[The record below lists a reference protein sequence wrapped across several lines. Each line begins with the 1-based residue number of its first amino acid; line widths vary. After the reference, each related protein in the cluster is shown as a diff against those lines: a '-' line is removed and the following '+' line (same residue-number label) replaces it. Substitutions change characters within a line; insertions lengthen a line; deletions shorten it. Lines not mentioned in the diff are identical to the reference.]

1 MCGIVGYVGSRK
13 ASVILLRNLRR
24 LEYRGYDSCGLAT
37 VDEGL
42 HVKKDVGTI
51 DDVHRNLNLLEL
63 PGMVGI
69 AHTRWA
75 THGNVTKSNAHPHL
89 DCHGR
94 VAVVHNG
101 IISNY
106 EELKA
111 ELLKRGHR
119 FSSETDT
126 ECIAHLIEDGY
137 DGSLEEAALR
147 ALKRIR
153 GTYALLVVSTYEPE
167 KLICARKESPLILG
181 LGDGEV
187 FVGSDAASFLEFTRK
202 AVALDDGEY
211 AVITKDGYVV
221 REISTGRE
229 LDKKVLHIDWSIEMA
244 EKEGNPHFM
253 LKEILEQPRVI
264 TNALNV
270 YPEQIRRLAE
280 MIKDASPVYIV
291 AAGTSLHAGMVAE
304 YWFSQLCSKPV
315 YAVDSSE
322 FAEKSVVDE
331 NTLVIGVTQ
340 SGETYDTLAAMR
352 QAKRKGAKVAAI
364 VNVIGSTATRLAEHV
379 VLQGSGIEISVC
391 ATKTFTSQ
399 LTILL
404 RTALELAKLQ
414 GKNVASTEKELMRCP
429 GLVEKSLALRGKI
442 KRVAGEYF
450 NVKNYIFIGKG
461 INYPSALE
469 GALKLK
475 EITYNH
481 AEGMSGG
488 MLKHGTISLIE
499 EGLNTVAIVPAR
511 GENRTRIISNIQEVK
526 ARGGVVIGIA
536 SGRGVEQCDVSIV
549 APSCEELVSPIV
561 FAPIYQLLAYY
572 SAVNL
577 GRNVDKPRAL
587 AKSVTV
593 E

>member
-1 MCGIVGYVGSRK
+1 MGYVGDKK
-13 ASVILLRNLRR
+13 ASPILLRNLMR

-42 HVKKDVGTI
+42 HVKKDVGVI
-51 DDVHRNLNLLEL
+51 EEVHRNLNLIEL
-63 PGMVGI
+63 PGVVGI

-75 THGNVTKSNAHPHL
+75 THGNVTRENAHPHL
-89 DCHGR
+89 DCHAR
-94 VAVVHNG
+94 IAVVHNG

-106 EELKA
+106 EELKK
-111 ELLKRGHR
+111 ELLEKGHR

-126 ECIAHLIEDGY
+126 ECIPHLIEEEY
-137 DGSLEEAALR
+137 YGSLEEATLR
-147 ALKRIR
+147 ALKRVK
-153 GTYALLVVSTYEPE
+153 GTYALLVISTHEPG
-167 KLICARKESPLILG
+167 KLICARKESPLLLG
-181 LGDGEV
+181 IGDGEV
-187 FVGSDAASFLEFTRK
+187 FVGSDAASFLEYTRR

-211 AVITKDGYVV
+211 AVISRDGYVI
-221 REISTGRE
+221 RDILTRRE
-229 LDKKVLHIDWSIEMA
+229 LKKRVLHIDWSIEMA

-253 LKEILEQPRVI
+253 LKEILEQPGVI

-270 YPEQIRRLAE
+270 YPGHIRRLAE
-280 MIKDASPVYIV
+280 MIRDADLAYIV

-304 YWFSQLCSKPV
+304 YWFSRLCGKPV
-315 YAVDSSE
+315 YAVDASE
-322 FAEKSVVDE
+322 FAEKSVVGR

-352 QAKRKGAKVAAI
+352 RAKHRRARVAAI

-399 LTILL
+399 LIILL
-404 RTALELAKLQ
+404 RTALELAKML
-414 GKNVASTEKELMRCP
+414 GEDVSSVEHELIRCP
-429 GLVEKSLALRGKI
+429 GLVEESLALRREI
-442 KRVAGEYF
+442 KKVAGEYF
-450 NVKNYIFIGKG
+450 NVRNYIFIGRG
-461 INYPSALE
+461 INHPSALE

-475 EITYNH
+475 EITYHH

-499 EGLNTVAIVPAR
+499 EGLNTVALVPAR

-526 ARGGVVIGIA
+526 ARGGVVVGIA
-536 SGRGVEQCDVSIV
+536 SGKGVEQCDVNIV

>member
-1 MCGIVGYVGSRK
+1 MCGIVGYIGERK
-13 ASVILLRNLRR
+13 AAPILLQNLRR

-37 VDEGL
+37 VDDKL
-42 HVKKDVGTI
+42 HVKKDVGMI
-51 DDVHRNLNLLEL
+51 EDVHRNLNLFEL
-63 PGMVGI
+63 PGVAGI

-75 THGNVTKSNAHPHL
+75 THGNVTKTNAHPHL
-89 DCHGR
+89 DCRGKI
-94 VAVVHNG
+94 AVVHNG

-106 EELKA
+106 EELKS
-111 ELLKRGHR
+111 ELLRKGHK
-119 FSSETDT
+119 FASETDT
-126 ECIAHLIEDGY
+126 ECIAHLIEDSYNGN
-137 DGSLEEAALR
+137 LEEATLKALAR
-147 ALKRIR
+147 VR
-153 GTYALLVVSTYEPE
+153 GTYALLVVSSHEPE

-181 LGDGEV
+181 LGDGEI
-187 FVGSDAASFLEFTRK
+187 FVGSDAASFLEFTRRV
-202 AVALDDGEY
+202 AALDDGEY
-211 AVITKDGYVV
+211 AVITKEGYAV
-221 REISTGRE
+221 REISTA
-229 LDKKVLHIDWSIEMA
+229 KKLEKDVLQIEWSIEMA

-270 YPEQIRRLAE
+270 YPELIDDLAE
-280 MIKDASPVYIV
+280 MIRDADLVYIV

-304 YWFSQLCSKPV
+304 YWFSQLCGKLV
-315 YAVDSSE
+315 NAVDSSE
-322 FAEKSVVDE
+322 FVNKSVVNED
-331 NTLVIGVTQ
+331 TLVIGITQ

-352 QAKRKGAKVAAI
+352 YAKRKGAKVAAI
-364 VNVIGSTATRLAEHV
+364 VNVIGSTATRLADHV

-404 RTALELAKLQ
+404 RTALGLARLL
-414 GKNVASTEKELMRCP
+414 GKNIADVEEELLRCP
-429 GLVEKSLALRGKI
+429 RLVEQSLALKEEI
-442 KRVAGEYF
+442 KKAADDYF
-450 NVKNYIFIGKG
+450 GVKNYIFIGKG
-461 INYPSALE
+461 INFPSALE

-488 MLKHGTISLIE
+488 MLKHGTISLID

-511 GENRTRIISNIQEVK
+511 GENRTKIISNIREVR

-536 SGRGVEQCDVSIV
+536 SGKDVEQCDVSIV
-549 APSCEELVSPIV
+549 APACDELVSPIV
-561 FAPIYQLLAYY
+561 LAPIYQLLAYY